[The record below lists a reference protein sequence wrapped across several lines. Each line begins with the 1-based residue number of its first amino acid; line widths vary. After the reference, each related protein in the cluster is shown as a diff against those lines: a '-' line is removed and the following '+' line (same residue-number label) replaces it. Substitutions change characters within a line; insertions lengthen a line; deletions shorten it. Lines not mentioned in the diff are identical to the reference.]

1 LGTGLWGAAV
11 SGFAFLLVVEF
22 ALKHFVFFFF
32 LSRILPALMSL
43 CPADTAAGAMVM
55 HQIAI
60 NRMSTHWGF
69 HRL

>member
-1 LGTGLWGAAV
+1 MGSRSEWLCFP
-11 SGFAFLLVVEF
+11 SCCRICIEAFCVL
-22 ALKHFVFFFF
+22 FF